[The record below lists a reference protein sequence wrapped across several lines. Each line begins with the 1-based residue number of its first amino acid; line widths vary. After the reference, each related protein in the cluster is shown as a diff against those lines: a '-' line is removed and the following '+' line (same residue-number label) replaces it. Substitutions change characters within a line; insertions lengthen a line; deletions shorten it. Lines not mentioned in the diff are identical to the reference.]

1 MLKELI
7 DYINTNQDNH
17 NADQYL
23 DARYVRLTD
32 EHYAQITEAMPN
44 GGIEPRK
51 ASLCPAERFFLHF
64 KETILFVNK
73 SSSEKEVLYSVD
85 MVQEAEI
92 LTSVTNESKQ
102 NQFNFVSFR
111 FDDDYQ
117 PNLIYHDSYS
127 HNNGDE
133 TMQLLMDSVMPVL
146 RAFMCAISE

>member
-1 MLKELI
+1 
-7 DYINTNQDNH
+7 
-17 NADQYL
+17 
-23 DARYVRLTD
+23 
-32 EHYAQITEAMPN
+32 
-44 GGIEPRK
+44 
-51 ASLCPAERFFLHF
+51 
-64 KETILFVNK
+64 
-73 SSSEKEVLYSVD
+73 

>member
-7 DYINTNQDNH
+7 DYINTNQGNN

-32 EHYAQITEAMPN
+32 EHYEQIAEAMPN

-64 KETILFVNK
+64 KETILFVNRN
-73 SSSEKEVLYSVD
+73 SPEKEVLYSVD
-85 MVQEAEI
+85 MAQDAEI
-92 LTSVTNESKQ
+92 LTSTTNENEQ
-102 NQFNFVSFR
+102 NQLNFVSFC

-117 PNLIYHDSYS
+117 PSLIYHDLSS
-127 HNNGDE
+127 RNNDDE
-133 TMQLLMDSVMPVL
+133 TMQLMMDSVMPVL
-146 RAFMCAISE
+146 QAFMCAISE

>member
-7 DYINTNQDNH
+7 DYINTNQGSN

-32 EHYAQITEAMPN
+32 EHYAQIAEAMPN

-64 KETILFVNK
+64 KETILFVNRN
-73 SSSEKEVLYSVD
+73 SPEKEVLYSVD
-85 MVQEAEI
+85 MAQDAEI
-92 LTSVTNESKQ
+92 LTSTTNENEQ
-102 NQFNFVSFR
+102 NQLNFVSFC
-111 FDDDYQ
+111 FDDDYL
-117 PNLIYHDSYS
+117 PRLIYHDLSS
-127 HNNGDE
+127 RNNDDE
-133 TMQLLMDSVMPVL
+133 TMQLMMDSVMPVL